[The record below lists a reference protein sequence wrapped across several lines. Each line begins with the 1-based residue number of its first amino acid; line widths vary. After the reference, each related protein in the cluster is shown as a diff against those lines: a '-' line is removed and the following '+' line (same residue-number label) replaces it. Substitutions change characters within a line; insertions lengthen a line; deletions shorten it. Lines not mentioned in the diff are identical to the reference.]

1 MHTHDNT
8 PGNLG
13 DDRDAEVIPLPR
25 KAFDDRESLPET
37 GSDQPVWWYDQNR
50 KRGGGRRYSGHVNH
64 MHGAEAER
72 LRGELADVVRELLD
86 WAAQQQTGDQSSD
99 HSTEDGEAA

>member
-8 PGNLG
+8 PDNPG

-25 KAFDDRESLPET
+25 KAFDDRGSPPET
-37 GSDQPVWWYDQNR
+37 GCDQPVWWYDQNR

-64 MHGAEAER
+64 MHGADAER
-72 LRGELADVVRELLD
+72 VRGELADVIRELLD
-86 WAAQQQTGDQSSD
+86 WAAQQHTDAD